1 MAYLGNTPTTQ
12 NFVSG
17 TDYFNGT
24 GAQTAFTLSRT
35 VASVNDIQAV
45 VNNVVQVPNDAY
57 TISGTTITF
66 TSAPS
71 AGTQNV
77 YVRYL
82 STTTQAITP
91 SQGTVSWSTLD
102 SNVQGDL
109 GISFKNRIINSNM
122 VIDQRNAGA
131 SVTAV
136 DGTYTLDRWQ
146 TYSTPASKFSVQQN
160 AGSVTPPI
168 GFKNYLGAT
177 SLSAYSVTSNDYF
190 TIGQPIEGLNVAD
203 LEFGTANAKT
213 ITVSFW
219 VRSSLTGTFGAGVT
233 NSAFNRSFPFSYT
246 ISSAN
251 TWEQKSVTIAGD
263 TSGTWLTNNGRGLEL
278 DFGIGVGSTNSG
290 TAGSWQSGWKP
301 SVTGATSVVGTNGAT
316 FYITGVQLEVGTQAT
331 TFTTAGGS
339 YGAELA
345 LCQRYFSKSFSQTVV
360 PADGINTYTVIGTP
374 TNTSDMI
381 TQAIYFPVTMR
392 TPPTITFFRGSV
404 IATSGLWSYFNG
416 SWQTPTGTNTNQV
429 LDTYMSVYIGSSGAF
444 TARDCL
450 FIIGN
455 YTASA
460 EL

>member
-1 MAYLGNTPTTQ
+1 MPYLGNTPTTQ
-12 NFVSG
+12 SFISG

-71 AGTQNV
+71 SGTQNV

-131 SVTAV
+131 SVTP
-136 DGTYTLDRWQ
+136 TTTSYTLDRWNAGLTQ
-146 TYSTPASKFSVQQN
+146 ASKYSVQQN
-160 AGSVTPPI
+160 AGSVTPPL
-168 GFKNYLGAT
+168 GFTNYLGVT
-177 SLSAYSVTSNDYF
+177 SLSAYSITSSDF
-190 TIGQPIEGLNVAD
+190 FCLIQAIEGFNTAD
-203 LEFGTANAKT
+203 LGWGTANAKT
-213 ITVSFW
+213 VTVSFW
-219 VRSSLTGTFGAGVT
+219 VRSSLTGTFGGSLS
-233 NSAFNRSFPFSYT
+233 NSAGTRGYPFTYT
-246 ISSAN
+246 ISAAN

-263 TSGTWLTNNGRGLEL
+263 TTGTWLTTNSVGIYVVFGL
-278 DFGIGVGSTNSG
+278 GVGSTYSA
-290 TAGSWQSGWKP
+290 TAGAWTTTVNRAFSA
-301 SVTGATSVVGTNGAT
+301 TGATSVVGTNGAT
-316 FYITGVQLEVGTQAT
+316 FYLTGVQLEVGTQAT

-345 LCQRYFSKSFSQTVV
+345 LCQRYYYQTW
-360 PADGINTYTVIGTP
+360 GFGTF
-374 TNTSDMI
+374 TNVGGGNVCHVLPSPNNATSNG
-381 TQAIYFPVTMR
+381 ASSFPVFMR
-392 TPPTITFFRGSV
+392 AAPTITLYDSLGASGNVSQPAIANGLAATAGS
-404 IATSGLWSYFNG
+404 ISIGGFNNITKNSTTFTVG
-416 SWQTPTGTNTNQV
+416 TPVTCQ
-429 LDTYMSVYIGSSGAF
+429 F
-444 TARDCL
+444 TAS
-450 FIIGN
+450 I
-455 YTASA
+455 

>member
-1 MAYLGNTPTTQ
+1 MPYLGNTPTTQ
-12 NFVSG
+12 SFISG

-91 SQGTVSWSTLD
+91 SQNTVSWSTLD

-122 VIDQRNAGA
+122 AIDQRNVGA
-131 SVTAV
+131 S
-136 DGTYTLDRWQ
+136 GTSQSYPVDRWLYQ
-146 TYSTPASKFSVQQN
+146 PSQSNKITWQQN
-160 AGSVTPPI
+160 AGSVTPPA
-168 GFKNYLGAT
+168 GFKNYLGIT
-177 SLSAYSVTSNDYF
+177 SSSAYSVTSGDYF
-190 TIGQPIEGLNVAD
+190 FLSQTIEGYNIAD
-203 LEFGTANAKT
+203 LGWGASGAS
-213 ITVSFW
+213 TVTLSFW
-219 VRSSLTGTFGAGVT
+219 VRSSLTGTFGGSIRAGGFDQ
-233 NSAFNRSFPFSYT
+233 SYPFSYT

-251 TWEQKSVTIAGD
+251 TWEQKSVTITGATAG
-263 TSGTWLTNNGRGLEL
+263 T
-278 DFGIGVGSTNSG
+278 FGSTNGNGLQVCFSLGAGSTYSG
-290 TAGSWQSGWKP
+290 TAGAWSG
-301 SVTGATSVVGTNGAT
+301 SNLVSATGATSVVGTNGAT
-316 FYITGVQLEVGTQAT
+316 WYITGVQLEVGTQAT

-345 LCQRYFSKSFSQTVV
+345 LCQRYFWKAVNPHLAGVASSTT
-360 PADGINTYTVIGTP
+360 ALNRMGT
-374 TNTSDMI
+374 SL
-381 TQAIYFPVTMR
+381 PVTMR
-392 TPPTITFFRGSV
+392 APPTVSYSGTIQWYDGGVSGTITSASSIYSNTNSFEMD
-404 IATSGLWSYFNG
+404 AT
-416 SWQTPTGTNTNQV
+416 PATGTTTQGRAV
-429 LDTYMSVYIGSSGAF
+429 ICYLDNSITGFFSI
-444 TARDCL
+444 D
-450 FIIGN
+450 
-455 YTASA
+455 A